1 MDRAGQ
7 PAPREEPHGLS
18 AVRDAQFAAG
28 VLDMLVDRFRRL
40 AGQLGDFFG
49 LEALADQG
57 QAFSFAR
64 REASLH
70 VRRELRRHG
79 SAALGTCGL
88 AEQYQARNIALCPH
102 AGADFN
108 VDGIESLCHKH
119 RLQAAAWLGERLTI
133 CGHAC
138 RRGCAHVALGLRRS
152 WSFGRFGGLV
162 EVGSGPDDA
171 ASRSSVF
178 ASVRFVMTG
187 RCPVERI
194 LSQGCSG
201 SRLMSR

>member
-88 AEQYQARNIALCPH
+88 AEPYQARNIALRPPSSLALSPH

-133 CGHAC
+133 
-138 RRGCAHVALGLRRS
+138 
-152 WSFGRFGGLV
+152 
-162 EVGSGPDDA
+162 
-171 ASRSSVF
+171 
-178 ASVRFVMTG
+178 
-187 RCPVERI
+187 
-194 LSQGCSG
+194 
-201 SRLMSR
+201 